1 MNRRNLLTLGLAL
14 TLALTPSCRKDTVD
28 LTRID
33 ASFADPGMAYRPFVR
48 WWWNGDRI
56 EADELV
62 RELHLLK
69 EAGIGGVEINPIETP
84 FGADTT
90 GTRALRLLSDEWI
103 DLLKVT
109 FDEAS
114 RLGMRCDLLLGSG
127 WPFGAETLPMDERA
141 SVMLLNAVPLPE
153 GRFETTSEALCRA
166 VDPGVT
172 VPNPERRP
180 ELVSLLLVPDPIGDL
195 SEAVDV
201 SDRLVDGTITL
212 DVPEGR
218 HFLYALVRY
227 DSFACVI
234 NGAPGASGS
243 ILNHFD
249 REAVRKYLD
258 RQADA
263 IEGRIGPLSGY
274 LRSFFVDSMELEGS
288 NWCADLPEEFR
299 RRRGYDL
306 MPWLPFTMFKVG
318 RLGEVMDYHY
328 GASKSEAFQQQVS
341 RVRYDFERTKAEL
354 LHERYTETFLAW
366 CREKG
371 VLSRAQ
377 AYGRGFFPLESSLG
391 YDIPEGESWT
401 TNWLRHRLGEEMGDG
416 DYRRGRGYTM
426 INKYISS
433 AANLTGKRIVSSE
446 EMTNTYRVFNTSLE
460 LLKIGS
466 DMGAFSGTTLPV
478 WSGYNYSPPQ
488 AAFPGWVQYGSY
500 SNEQNP
506 WWPFFRSLNDYRA
519 RVSTIL
525 TNADMVT
532 DIAILPA
539 NQDLWTE
546 LGVQTDP
553 FPWYL
558 NVPYTSLIWEAVHKN
573 GGGADYISDSILK
586 DASVRHGRL
595 CYGCRAYSVLMLPEV
610 RTISPEAMD
619 KIVRFIEN
627 GGYVFCIGC
636 LPSRAPGLKDA
647 EARDAAVRRQVAR
660 LVKHYPE
667 RFVLLDKA
675 QDDAYLEWYADLQT
689 RYGLPRAVDMAA
701 PDRFLLQNHY
711 RTGDGTDF
719 FLFSNVSLGEAKQ
732 SVLTFP
738 ADVAWRKHAVIY
750 DPASGRRFRLQG
762 KTLPDGSFRTELFL
776 GPSET
781 LFIAFRPDRQP
792 GLPEWAP
799 LPSGGEDATVVT
811 DWQVTLD
818 HPRKGVTGPFRMES
832 LIDLQTLYPDFMGE
846 ARYET
851 VLTLPDSLFQA
862 EGRRLFL
869 NLGKVCEIATV
880 RVGGRE
886 AGIRWWGDA
895 IFDITDLSRPGENSL
910 EITVET
916 LMGNYM
922 RTLTDN
928 PVVQRFLLG
937 RKEQPTVPTGLIGPV
952 VLYSARPGQTIA
964 P

>member
-1 MNRRNLLTLGLAL
+1 MPISRRNLLALGIVFILAL
-14 TLALTPSCRKDTVD
+14 TLSCRKDTTD

-33 ASFADPGMAYRPFVR
+33 SSFADPGMEYRPFVR

-56 EADELV
+56 EADELI

-84 FGADTT
+84 YGADTT
-90 GTRALRLLSDEWI
+90 GTRALRLLSDEWT

-141 SVMLLNAVPLPE
+141 SVVLLNAVQLPA
-153 GRFETTSEALCRA
+153 GHFETTEEELCRA

-172 VPNPERRP
+172 VPNPERRW
-180 ELVSLLLVPDPIGDL
+180 ELVRLLLVPDPINDL
-195 SEAVDV
+195 AETVDV
-201 SDRLVDGTITL
+201 SDLLVDGVFNL
-212 DVPEGR
+212 DVPEGP
-218 HFLYALVRY
+218 HYLYALVRY

-234 NGAPGASGS
+234 NGAPGAAGS

-249 REAVRKYLD
+249 KEAVRKYLNH
-258 RQADA
+258 QADS
-263 IEGRIGPLSGY
+263 IEARIGPLSGY

-288 NWCADLPEEFR
+288 NWCSDLPEEFR

-328 GASKSEAFQQQVS
+328 GANRGEAFEDQVR
-341 RVRYDFERTKAEL
+341 RVRYDFELTKAEL
-354 LHERYTETFLAW
+354 LHERYTRTFLDW

-401 TNWLRHRLGEEMGDG
+401 TNWLRHRLGEEMGDS

-426 INKYISS
+426 INKYVSS
-433 AANLTGKRIVSSE
+433 AANLSGKRIVSSE

-478 WSGYNYSPPQ
+478 WSGYNYSPKD

-506 WWPFFRSLNDYRA
+506 WWPYFRLLNGYRA
-519 RVSTIL
+519 RVSTVL
-525 TNADMVT
+525 TNTDMVT

-539 NQDLWTE
+539 NDDLWTE

-573 GGGADYISDSILK
+573 GGGADYISDSILEA
-586 DASVRHGRL
+586 ASVRRGRL
-595 CYGCRAYSVLMLPEV
+595 CYGPRSYSVLILPEV
-610 RTISPEAMD
+610 RTISPEAMETIMHFVE
-619 KIVRFIEN
+619 K
-627 GGYVFCIGC
+627 GGCVYCIGC
-636 LPSRAPGLKDA
+636 LPSCAPGLKDH
-647 EARDAAVRRQVAR
+647 ETRDAAVRRIVAR
-660 LVKHYPE
+660 MVKRYPE
-667 RFVLLDKA
+667 RFVLLEKA
-675 QDDAYLEWYADLQT
+675 GDDAWLEWYAGIQAHY
-689 RYGLPRAVDMAA
+689 RLPHAVEIGT

-711 RTGDGTDF
+711 RTSGKSDF
-719 FLFSNVSLGEAKQ
+719 FLFSNVSLEDEKQ
-732 SVLTFP
+732 TGLTFP
-738 ADVAWRKHAVIY
+738 ADVVCKRNAVLY
-750 DPASGRRFRLQG
+750 DPDSGQRFRLRG
-762 KTLPDGSFRTELFL
+762 ETLPDGAFRTELRL
-776 GPSET
+776 GPSQSI
-781 LFIAFRPDRQP
+781 FISFLP
-792 GLPEWAP
+792 GQLPELPDWAP
-799 LPSGGEDATVVT
+799 LPTCGKDSRDVK
-811 DWQVTLD
+811 DWQVRLD
-818 HPRKGVTGPFRMES
+818 NPRTGITGPFLMES
-832 LIDLQTLYPDFMGE
+832 LRDLRELYPVFMGE

-851 VLTLPDSLFQA
+851 ELDLPDSLWA
-862 EGRRLFL
+862 DGHRLYI
-869 NLGKVCEIATV
+869 NLGKVCEIATL
-880 RVGGRE
+880 RINGRE
-886 AGIRWWGDA
+886 AGVRWWGEA
-895 IFDITDLSRPGENSL
+895 VFDVTDLFRPGANRL

-937 RKEQPTVPTGLIGPV
+937 RKEQPTVAMGLLGPV
-952 VLYSARPGQTIA
+952 TFYTSR
-964 P
+964 